1 MKQDNN
7 ICDVP
12 VKIYPYFKS
21 LDTILYGGNRPHLKL
36 PEPITV
42 SVHPAIREFILKKE
56 QISSIKDQMSS
67 QGVLTMAGLKP
78 IMENILE
85 RAKNQ
90 MERKNNSVTEY
101 MEISP
106 ALYSLLEQDG
116 LKVLFLHI
124 CALTTTKK
132 LTD

>member
-1 MKQDNN
+1 
-7 ICDVP
+7 
-12 VKIYPYFKS
+12 
-21 LDTILYGGNRPHLKL
+21 
-36 PEPITV
+36 
-42 SVHPAIREFILKKE
+42 
-56 QISSIKDQMSS
+56 
-67 QGVLTMAGLKP
+67 MAGLKP

-132 LTD
+132 LQISFIRASYRNSCHQKLGP